1 MQIYNFMTIIQR
13 VGPRQIFTSFK
24 YYNEYCILNVLHAF
38 ALLEFPINA
47 WKSVVYLRA
56 I

>member
-1 MQIYNFMTIIQR
+1 MQIYNFMTIIKR
-13 VGPRQIFTSFK
+13 VGPRQIFASSK
-24 YYNEYCILNVLHAF
+24 YYNILHAF

-47 WKSVVYLRA
+47 WKSVAYLRV